1 MALAG
6 VSIHSS
12 NNHYPDPLRA
22 APPPPCENTNE
33 VLIRFKIENQPF
45 LCLSEGQFLDFNFH
59 LIYSIDRLS
68 LHLTI
73 IHLFN
78 HYLLSTVRQI
88 LGSTLCIQG
97 AIAPSRSLLSIPFS
111 SGSRRQGH
119 QPEVR
124 SGTQGA
130 TSVRMDSGLQYVQL
144 GAIPLFPNRNWKSM
158 TSRES
163 VSEVRY
169 KSH

>member
-1 MALAG
+1 MWLDGAITTILISTQADDG
-6 VSIHSS
+6 PSRGLNPFFKQPLSRSS
-12 NNHYPDPLRA
+12 ARH
-22 APPPPCENTNE
+22 PPPPCDNTNE

-119 QPEVR
+119 
-124 SGTQGA
+124 
-130 TSVRMDSGLQYVQL
+130 
-144 GAIPLFPNRNWKSM
+144 
-158 TSRES
+158 
-163 VSEVRY
+163 
-169 KSH
+169 